1 MIQHLE
7 VKSDWANC
15 SRFTSL
21 VNRGILFKSCST
33 CSASILCSIMRIFY
47 CNYPTAGL
55 ISSNRGIINRLM
67 STRNFISTTTSVN
80 AQILVPKSL
89 LSFLPKDQMKQNIAA
104 INFLAPNYL

>member
-1 MIQHLE
+1 
-7 VKSDWANC
+7 
-15 SRFTSL
+15 
-21 VNRGILFKSCST
+21 
-33 CSASILCSIMRIFY
+33 
-47 CNYPTAGL
+47 
-55 ISSNRGIINRLM
+55 M